1 MSIFILLGVLL
12 AVVAWLTAGAMAVRS
27 VSRIWLRHWVE
38 RRLQGSAAAS
48 AYLERPQRL
57 LVAASTGIALSVF
70 LGGAMLAAMGGGT
83 DEVAERL
90 LAGALVVLIFGQT
103 LPRVVSHRFASSL
116 VPLLLPA
123 LRVFDMVVTPVL
135 AVAAFLARPM
145 HRARS
150 NRTGSTRE
158 GIQDLLRE
166 GVLEGVGERAEI
178 AIITGVVE
186 FGEKTLAEV
195 MTPRAELFALDVS
208 MPTADLAR
216 AIAQSAYSRV
226 PVYRGDP
233 DHILGMVHVFD
244 VLKAGLDSRP
254 ALRRV
259 AFAPGTKH
267 CNVLLFEMLRGR
279 LHLAVV
285 QDESGRT
292 LGIVTLE
299 DLLEELV
306 GDIRDEH
313 DEPQPPRAAGAA

>member
-1 MSIFILLGVLL
+1 MSAWLLLGLLL

-70 LGGAMLAAMGGGT
+70 LGGTVLGAMGGGAVT
-83 DEVAERL
+83 VAERVL
-90 LAGALVVLIFGQT
+90 VGALTVLIFGQT
-103 LPRVVSHRFASSL
+103 LPRAVSHRFASSL

-123 LRVFDMVVTPVL
+123 LRLFDMIVTPVL
-135 AVAAFLARPM
+135 AIASLLARPM
-145 HRARS
+145 DRVRS
-150 NRTGSTRE
+150 KRTGSTRE

-186 FGEKTLAEV
+186 FGEKTLAEI
-195 MTPRAELFALDVS
+195 MTPRSELFALDAS

-226 PVYRGDP
+226 PVYRGDV
-233 DHILGMVHVFD
+233 DQILGMVHVFD
-244 VLKAGLDSRP
+244 VLKAGLDSHP
-254 ALRRV
+254 AHRRV

-285 QDESGRT
+285 QGDGGQT

-313 DEPQPPRAAGAA
+313 DEPQAPRPAGAA

>member
-1 MSIFILLGVLL
+1 MSTVLLLGLLL

-57 LVAASTGIALSVF
+57 LVAASTGTALSVF
-70 LGGAMLAAMGGGT
+70 LGGAILGALGGGALT
-83 DEVAERL
+83 VASRVVVGAIAVL
-90 LAGALVVLIFGQT
+90 LLGQT
-103 LPRVVSHRFASSL
+103 LPRAVSHRYASSL

-123 LRVFDMVVTPVL
+123 LRLFDMVVTPVL
-135 AVAAFLARPM
+135 AVAALLARPM
-145 HRARS
+145 RRVRAKRA
-150 NRTGSTRE
+150 GSTRE

-186 FGEKTLAEV
+186 FGEKTLVEV
-195 MTPRAELFALDVS
+195 MTPRAELFALDVTLS
-208 MPTADLAR
+208 TPELAR

-226 PVYRGDP
+226 PVYRGDV

-285 QDESGRT
+285 QDEGGQT

-313 DEPQPPRAAGAA
+313 DEPQAPRAAGAV